1 MFFKISL
8 LKYCL
13 LFFLGLIALHLPA
26 QDLKI
31 EIGENR
37 LPITEYFTISV
48 KLQNASIKTISDFPE
63 IEGFQK
69 SSRPRSRSRITIAG
83 KTTVEETIT
92 QNYAALKEGTY
103 TLKPFTIKV
112 NGKEIT
118 SKGTSITIQTELLSN
133 EPVNPPLKESPALI
147 TGKTPGKGKSE
158 SFLTLETNKGRVFVG
173 EGLQVQLFFYLAT
186 AEQGLL
192 DFYNFG
198 EQMPAL
204 IKKIKPRN
212 VWEEENANSEIKTD
226 TILVKGKYY
235 IRFKLYESVYYPLSP
250 ELLQFPAVALTML
263 QRPKDQTYNLAPT
276 QQELVPFV
284 SNFKNVAVTALPPHP
299 LRETIPVGQFQ
310 LREGANSTAVRI
322 NKSFAYFFEVTG
334 SGNLTAINLLD
345 TLSAPGLEIYPPQ
358 TEQFRNNSNPRAGRK
373 TFKYTLLARKP
384 GKYNLSHFFYLP
396 FFNPVTERY
405 DTLRSALTVQVSGV
419 PEPEKSLKPADA
431 DSFYRLIQS
440 ADNDLQNINQIQEI
454 KLYTNLVILLLIC
467 ATLYIFFKK

>member
-31 EIGENR
+31 ELGENR

-69 SSRPRSRSRITIAG
+69 SSRPRSRSRITVAG

-118 SKGTSITIQTELLSN
+118 SKGTSITIQTELLTD
-133 EPVNPPLKESPALI
+133 EPVNPPPKESPALI

-158 SFLTLETNKGRVFVG
+158 SFLTLETSKGRVYVG
-173 EGLQVQLFFYLAT
+173 EGLQVQLFFYLSA

-204 IKKIKPRN
+204 IKNIKPHN
-212 VWEEENANSEIKTD
+212 VWEEESANAEIKTD
-226 TILVKGKYY
+226 TILVKGKSY
-235 IRFKLYESVYYPLSP
+235 IRFKLYESVYYPLSA
-250 ELLQFPAVALTML
+250 EFIRFPALALTML

-284 SNFKNVAVTALPPHP
+284 SNFKNVAVEALAPHP
-299 LRETIPVGQFQ
+299 LREIIPVGQFQ
-310 LREGANSTAVRI
+310 LREGANSTVVRV
-322 NKSFAYFFEVTG
+322 NKSFTYFFEVTG
-334 SGNLTAINLLD
+334 SGNLTAINLPD

-358 TEQFRNNSNPRAGRK
+358 TEQFRNTINPRAGRK
-373 TFKYTLLARKP
+373 TFRYTLLARKP
-384 GKYNLSHFFYLP
+384 GKYNLSHSFYLP

-405 DTLRSALTVQVSGV
+405 DTLRSALTVQVSGA
-419 PEPEKSLKPADA
+419 PEPEKSLKPEEA